1 MKFAYAPSFRDNF
14 HGLML
19 GFWGSPARIFR
30 STAMCVI
37 FGLFAAAAIRNA
49 GLPWTQ
55 AALAAI
61 AAAVSWGVLFTA
73 GFGAAFALLLTRRQ
87 RAIGPAEIVVPEDG
101 LERSTARHAV
111 KLGWDEV
118 SHVRETRRAF
128 LLYDSEHPI
137 FAVEKSAIPS
147 REEVAALRRFLRA
160 RKPGI
165 YREAG
170 KEPPAR

>member
-1 MKFAYAPSFRDNF
+1 VKFTYAPSFRDNL

-30 STAMCVI
+30 SVAMCVI

-49 GLPWTQ
+49 GLPWSR
-55 AALAAI
+55 AILAAI

-87 RAIGPAEIVVPEDG
+87 RAIGPAEIVVSEEG
-101 LERSTARHAV
+101 VERSTARHAV
-111 KLGWDEV
+111 KLGWEDV

-128 LLYDSEHPI
+128 LLYDAEHPI

-147 REEVAALRRFLRA
+147 REDISALRRFLRE

-165 YREAG
+165 YRPDPG
-170 KEPPAR
+170 

>member
-1 MKFAYAPSFRDNF
+1 VKFTYAPSFRDNL

-30 STAMCVI
+30 SVAMCVI

-49 GLPWTQ
+49 GLPWSR
-55 AALAAI
+55 AILAAT
-61 AAAVSWGVLFTA
+61 AAAVSWGILFPA

-87 RAIGPAEIVVPEDG
+87 RAIGPAEIVVSEEG

-111 KLGWDEV
+111 KLGWDDV
-118 SHVRETRRAF
+118 CHVRETRRAF
-128 LLYDSEHPI
+128 LLYDAEHPI
-137 FAVEKSAIPS
+137 FAVEKSALGA
-147 REEVAALRRFLRA
+147 EEVAAVRRFLRE

-165 YREAG
+165 YQRDSG
-170 KEPPAR
+170 